1 MKDYSKYFFITALAL
16 IIAAYFLAKVPIS
29 TEHAPISG
37 LFIIALS
44 LPCFYAL
51 GVSLGWKKALKL
63 VLILSIYAIFIESFA
78 IITGFPYSNFQYT
91 DLIGFKLFGLTPYTL
106 PFAYVP
112 LFIGCFYLSSLKFTN
127 KWKIIIF
134 STFLVLMADLVLDP
148 AAVAL
153 KFWIFDT
160 SGVFYGVPLMNF
172 AGWILTGFLASLI
185 TMYLIKDNINDFHK
199 PEAIVSS
206 LFLIL
211 SFWSAVC
218 VYMGL
223 IIPAVFGVI
232 FIVFILYKINFK
244 VGEFTKY

>member
-51 GVSLGWKKALKL
+51 GVSLGWKKALML

-112 LFIGCFYLSSLKFTN
+112 LFIGCFYLSSLQFTN

-172 AGWILTGFLASLI
+172 AGWLLSGFLASLI
-185 TMYLIKDNINDFHK
+185 AMYLIKDNINDFHK
-199 PEAIVSS
+199 PKAIVLS

-211 SFWSAVC
+211 TFWSAVC
-218 VYMGL
+218 AYMGL
-223 IIPAVFGVI
+223 IIPAIVGII
-232 FIVFILYKINFK
+232 FIVFILYKTNFK
-244 VGEFTKY
+244 VGEFNKY